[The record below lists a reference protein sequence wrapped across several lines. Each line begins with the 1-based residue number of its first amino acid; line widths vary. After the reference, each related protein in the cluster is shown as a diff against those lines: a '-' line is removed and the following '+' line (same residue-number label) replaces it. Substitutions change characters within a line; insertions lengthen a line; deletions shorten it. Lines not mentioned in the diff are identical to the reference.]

1 MRDLLRGLTPHALL
15 PLLLAVPAGAAAQD
29 FPLDIPGMTRDPR
42 TQPPVGLLLPEEPAP
57 ALVTPL
63 AILDRLVVPG
73 TRLQLEWRPR
83 GGISTAE
90 IASPVIVARGAM
102 AGPVLCLTA
111 GVHGDEINGVEIVRR
126 LSHSVDPARLSG
138 TVIGVPIVN
147 VFGYSRGSR
156 YLPDRRDLNR
166 SFPGSRQGSI
176 ASRIAHGFFQDIV
189 RHCDVL
195 VDFHT
200 GSFDRANL
208 PQVRADLTNPDV
220 LEFTRGFGATVVLHS
235 PGNKGMLRVAATAV
249 GIPAVTFEAGAPTR
263 LEPAEIAQAVAAI
276 ERLMV
281 QLEMREDPEAGPGAA
296 GRRRRRGAGSA
307 RAAADLPGLALGARQ
322 LRRPA
327 DQRSVAGPARAGR
340 AEAGPGDRP
349 GQQRRALTSWRR
361 CPAASSACRRT
372 RPCCPATPPSTW
384 APRPANSRR
393 CAKRPSRMRPTP
405 SPRIP
410 RSAPRRRRSRT
421 ARTSSSPRR
430 RRRQKATRTPT
441 ARLRP
446 GSGAKS
452 LR

>member
-1 MRDLLRGLTPHALL
+1 VRDVLRGLTRRVLPVALL
-15 PLLLAVPAGAAAQD
+15 AATAGAAAQD
-29 FPLDIPGMTRDPR
+29 FPVDIPGITRDPSAP
-42 TQPPVGLLLPEEPAP
+42 PPVGLLLPESEQPD
-57 ALVTPL
+57 LVTPL

-102 AGPVLCLTA
+102 AGPVLCLAA

-126 LSHSVDPARLSG
+126 LSHAVDPTRLSG

-208 PQVRADLTNPDV
+208 PQVRADLTNPEV

-276 ERLMV
+276 ERLMIK
-281 QLEMREDPEAGPGAA
+281 LEMREDPEASAPPADVAAVALEAPEPPPIFLDSRWVRANSGGLLISEVSLGQHVLAGQKLGRVIDPVSNVERFIVAPVPGRVIGMSQNQAV
-296 GRRRRRGAGSA
+296 
-307 RAAADLPGLALGARQ
+307 LPGYAAFHLGTETSEQQAVREAARPHAPDAVAEDPEE
-322 LRRPA
+322 RP
-327 DQRSVAGPARAGR
+327 
-340 AEAGPGDRP
+340 EATKVEDGEDFE
-349 GQQRRALTSWRR
+349 
-361 CPAASSACRRT
+361 
-372 RPCCPATPPSTW
+372 
-384 APRPANSRR
+384 
-393 CAKRPSRMRPTP
+393 
-405 SPRIP
+405 
-410 RSAPRRRRSRT
+410 
-421 ARTSSSPRR
+421 
-430 RRRQKATRTPT
+430 
-441 ARLRP
+441 
-446 GSGAKS
+446 
-452 LR
+452 